1 VSAHPIHPAVV
12 HFPLA
17 LLLTS
22 TAADL
27 AHLAGVWP
35 EPRFAAWLVVWGLA
49 GGLVAMAAGLFDFRR
64 LNDRQVSHALRH
76 MGTVAV
82 AWIGYAIALY
92 LRRDVLA
99 GGAEPPLASVVV
111 AVVSAAILGVGGW
124 LGGELVYRYGAGR
137 IEP

>member
-1 VSAHPIHPAVV
+1 M

-27 AHLAGVWP
+27 AHLAGLWP
-35 EPRFAAWLVVWGLA
+35 DTRFALWLMVWGLA

-64 LNDRQVSHALRH
+64 LNEAQVPHALRH
-76 MGTVAV
+76 MAAMAA
-82 AWIGYAIALY
+82 AWLGYAFALY
-92 LRRDVLA
+92 LRRESFA
-99 GGAEPPLASVVV
+99 AGAEPPAASAIV
-111 AVVSAAILGVGGW
+111 AVVSGGVLAVGGW

-137 IEP
+137 IDR